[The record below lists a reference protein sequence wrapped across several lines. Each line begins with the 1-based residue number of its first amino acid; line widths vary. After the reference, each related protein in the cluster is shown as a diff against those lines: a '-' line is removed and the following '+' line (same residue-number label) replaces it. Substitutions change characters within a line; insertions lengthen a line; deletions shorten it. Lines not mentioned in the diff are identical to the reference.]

1 MFYVGQL
8 SLQLRGKLK
17 AFKDVELIS
26 GSEHFGLV
34 ARVDSDRKCQ
44 FSMICEAHI
53 ITVRE
58 PWNDYFNYYAFNM
71 NNL

>member
-17 AFKDVELIS
+17 VFKDVELIS
-26 GSEHFGLV
+26 GSELISGLV

-53 ITVRE
+53 ITV
-58 PWNDYFNYYAFNM
+58 
-71 NNL
+71 